1 MYILNFFLL
10 NNIYIKKVYFKKMS
24 QTSTNSSLNNF
35 QFKEDYSSEAKLL
48 NHKRFRKED
57 IIWTFEEDY
66 LFFESHNILGNK
78 WKKYKIFFKN
88 KNIKEI
94 KNHFH
99 TSVIK
104 TVRRIIN
111 NKFDIELK
119 DIMRSFYAFEY
130 LIHLINL
137 IKNNLPLTKTTLSI
151 IKNTEYK
158 FNPKMLINT
167 KKLSEEMIIN
177 YKKKL
182 TEILLNKENIKN
194 FLKEINLKNFNEN
207 HVFWLFS
214 TIIKIKTANKTKK
227 FYEENK
233 DTLDEEKKK
242 KLKEFIE
249 SNNDLLNLEKYFL

>member
-1 MYILNFFLL
+1 
-10 NNIYIKKVYFKKMS
+10 MS
-24 QTSTNSSLNNF
+24 LTSTNSSLNTF
-35 QFKEDYSSEAKLL
+35 PFKEDFSSEIKFL
-48 NHKRFRKED
+48 NQKRFRKED
-57 IIWTFEEDY
+57 IVWTFEEEY

-78 WKKYKIFFKN
+78 WKKYKVFFKN

-111 NKFDIELK
+111 NKYDIELK

-130 LIHLINL
+130 LDNLINL

-167 KKLSEEMIIN
+167 KKLSEEMIKN

-182 TEILLNKENIKN
+182 TEILLNKENIQN
-194 FLKEINLKNFNEN
+194 FLQALGINNFNEN
-207 HVFWLFS
+207 QVFWLFS
-214 TIIKIKTANKTKK
+214 IIIKIKTVNKTKK

-233 DTLDEEKKK
+233 ELLDEEKIK
-242 KLKEFIE
+242 KLEEYIE
-249 SNNDLLNLEKYFL
+249 SNSDILKLNQYFL

>member
-1 MYILNFFLL
+1 
-10 NNIYIKKVYFKKMS
+10 
-24 QTSTNSSLNNF
+24 
-35 QFKEDYSSEAKLL
+35 
-48 NHKRFRKED
+48 
-57 IIWTFEEDY
+57 
-66 LFFESHNILGNK
+66 
-78 WKKYKIFFKN
+78 
-88 KNIKEI
+88 
-94 KNHFH
+94 
-99 TSVIK
+99 
-104 TVRRIIN
+104 VRRIIN

-194 FLKEINLKNFNEN
+194 FLNEINLKNFNEN

>member
-1 MYILNFFLL
+1 
-10 NNIYIKKVYFKKMS
+10 MS
-24 QTSTNSSLNNF
+24 LTSTNSSLNTF
-35 QFKEDYSSEAKLL
+35 PFKEDFSSEIKFL
-48 NHKRFRKED
+48 NQKRFRKED
-57 IIWTFEEDY
+57 IVWTFEEEY

-111 NKFDIELK
+111 NKYDIELK

-130 LIHLINL
+130 LDNLINL

-167 KKLSEEMIIN
+167 KKLSEEMIKN

-182 TEILLNKENIKN
+182 TEILLNKENIQN
-194 FLKEINLKNFNEN
+194 FLQALGINNFNEN
-207 HVFWLFS
+207 QVFWLFS
-214 TIIKIKTANKTKK
+214 IIIKIKTVNKTKK

-233 DTLDEEKKK
+233 ELLDEEKIK
-242 KLKEFIE
+242 KLEEYIE
-249 SNNDLLNLEKYFL
+249 SNSDILKLNQYFL

>member
-1 MYILNFFLL
+1 
-10 NNIYIKKVYFKKMS
+10 MS
-24 QTSTNSSLNNF
+24 LTSTNSSLNTF
-35 QFKEDYSSEAKLL
+35 PFKEDFSSEIKFL
-48 NHKRFRKED
+48 NQKRFRKED
-57 IIWTFEEDY
+57 IVWTFEEEY

-78 WKKYKIFFKN
+78 WKKYKVFFKN

-111 NKFDIELK
+111 NKYDIELK

-130 LIHLINL
+130 LDHLINL

-167 KKLSEEMIIN
+167 KKLSEEMIKN

-182 TEILLNKENIKN
+182 TEILLNKENIQN
-194 FLKEINLKNFNEN
+194 FLQALGINNFNEN
-207 HVFWLFS
+207 QVFWLFS
-214 TIIKIKTANKTKK
+214 IIIKIKTVNKTKK

-233 DTLDEEKKK
+233 ELLDEEKIK
-242 KLKEFIE
+242 KLEEYIE
-249 SNNDLLNLEKYFL
+249 SNSDILKLNQYFL

>member
-1 MYILNFFLL
+1 
-10 NNIYIKKVYFKKMS
+10 MS
-24 QTSTNSSLNNF
+24 LTSTNSSLNTF
-35 QFKEDYSSEAKLL
+35 PFKEDFSSEIKFL
-48 NHKRFRKED
+48 NQKRFRKED
-57 IIWTFEEDY
+57 IVWTFEEEY

-78 WKKYKIFFKN
+78 WKKYKVFFKN

-111 NKFDIELK
+111 NKYDIELK

-130 LIHLINL
+130 LDNLINL

-167 KKLSEEMIIN
+167 KKLSEEMINN

-182 TEILLNKENIKN
+182 TEILLNKENIQN
-194 FLKEINLKNFNEN
+194 FLQALGINNFNEN
-207 HVFWLFS
+207 QVFWLFS
-214 TIIKIKTANKTKK
+214 IIIKIKTVNKTKK

-233 DTLDEEKKK
+233 ELLDEEKIK
-242 KLKEFIE
+242 KLEEYIE
-249 SNNDLLNLEKYFL
+249 SNSDILKLNQYFL